1 MNQDE
6 SVIMGTL
13 PVPSRRDLMRRRVFG
28 HTGLMFG
35 ASVLITIILV
45 GLFAPW
51 MTPYDPYEQEL
62 SLRLI
67 NPIWHEG
74 GTWSHPLGT
83 DALGRDYVTRL
94 VYGARVSLLIGTS
107 AVVISGLIGTLLGI
121 AAGYFGGRVDL
132 VAMFLITTRLAT
144 PVFLIGLTVVALV
157 GSSLQV
163 VVIVL
168 GLMLWDRFAMVARS
182 ATQQVRSQDYIAA
195 AEAIGCTTPRL
206 FWSEILPNIMNA
218 IVVVATLEMA
228 NAILIEA
235 ALSYLGLGVQP
246 PLPSWGLMVSE
257 GKDYM
262 FFTPWMVTLPG
273 LALFTLVLGINL
285 LGDGIRDVTAPE
297 NMS

>member
-1 MNQDE
+1 MNLDE

-67 NPIWHEG
+67 NPIWHES

-157 GSSLQV
+157 GGSLQV

-195 AEAIGCTTPRL
+195 AEAIGCSTPRL

>member
-1 MNQDE
+1 MNLDE

-28 HTGLMFG
+28 HTGLIFG

-45 GLFAPW
+45 SLFAPW

-67 NPIWHEG
+67 NPIWHES
-74 GTWSHPLGT
+74 GTWTHPLGT
-83 DALGRDYVTRL
+83 DALGRDYLTRL
-94 VYGARVSLLIGTS
+94 FYGARVSLLIGAS

-121 AAGYFGGRVDL
+121 AAGYFGGRVDM
-132 VAMFLITTRLAT
+132 VAMFLVTTRLAT
-144 PVFLIGLTVVALV
+144 PVFLVGLTVVAIV
-157 GSSLQV
+157 GGSLQV

-195 AEAIGCTTPRL
+195 AVAIGCSTPRL

-218 IVVVATLEMA
+218 LVVVATLEMA

-235 ALSYLGLGVQP
+235 ALSFLGLGVQP

-297 NMS
+297 NVS

>member
-1 MNQDE
+1 MNLDE

-74 GTWSHPLGT
+74 GTWTHPLGT

-273 LALFTLVLGINL
+273 LALFTLVLGIN
-285 LGDGIRDVTAPE
+285 
-297 NMS
+297 

>member
-1 MNQDE
+1 MNLDE

-13 PVPSRRDLMRRRVFG
+13 PVPSRRDVMRRRVFG

-35 ASVLITIILV
+35 ASVLITIVLV

-157 GSSLQV
+157 GGSLQV

-195 AEAIGCTTPRL
+195 AEAIGCSTPRL

>member
-1 MNQDE
+1 MNLDE

>member
-1 MNQDE
+1 MNLDE

-35 ASVLITIILV
+35 ASVLITIFLV

-51 MTPYDPYEQEL
+51 MTPHDPYEQEL

-74 GTWSHPLGT
+74 GTWAHPLGT
-83 DALGRDYVTRL
+83 DALGRDYLTRL
-94 VYGARVSLLIGTS
+94 IYGARVSLLIGIS

-121 AAGYFGGRVDL
+121 AAGFFGGRVDM
-132 VAMFLITTRLAT
+132 VAMFLVTTRLAT
-144 PVFLIGLTVVALV
+144 PVFLIGLTVVAMV
-157 GSSLQV
+157 GGSLQV

-195 AEAIGCTTPRL
+195 AEAIGCSTLRL

-218 IVVVATLEMA
+218 LVVVATLEMA

-235 ALSYLGLGVQP
+235 ALSFLGLGVQP

-297 NMS
+297 DVS

>member
-1 MNQDE
+1 MNLDE

-67 NPIWHEG
+67 NPIWHES

>member
-1 MNQDE
+1 MNLDE

-74 GTWSHPLGT
+74 GTWTHPLGT
-83 DALGRDYVTRL
+83 DALGRDYLTRL
-94 VYGARVSLLIGTS
+94 IYGARVSLLIGTS

-121 AAGYFGGRVDL
+121 AAGFFGGRVDL

-144 PVFLIGLTVVALV
+144 PVFLIGLAVVAIV
-157 GSSLQV
+157 GGSLQV

-195 AEAIGCTTPRL
+195 AEAIGCSTPRL

-297 NMS
+297 NVS

>member
-1 MNQDE
+1 MNLDE

-74 GTWSHPLGT
+74 GTWTHPLGT